1 MRRRRRNQHAV
12 SLDRKS
18 RLAGMAEAKP
28 DARAAKVFVRKTYE
42 CCDMLGYMTKKYD
55 VKGEIG
61 IGEKDIGADKELP

>member
-1 MRRRRRNQHAV
+1 
-12 SLDRKS
+12 
-18 RLAGMAEAKP
+18 MAEAKP

-42 CCDMLGYMTKKYD
+42 CCDVLGYMAKKCD

>member
-1 MRRRRRNQHAV
+1 MRNQHKDRHTL
-12 SLDRKS
+12 SLEHRH
-18 RLAGMAEAKP
+18 RLAEMAEAKP

-42 CCDMLGYMTKKYD
+42 CCDVLGYMAKKCD